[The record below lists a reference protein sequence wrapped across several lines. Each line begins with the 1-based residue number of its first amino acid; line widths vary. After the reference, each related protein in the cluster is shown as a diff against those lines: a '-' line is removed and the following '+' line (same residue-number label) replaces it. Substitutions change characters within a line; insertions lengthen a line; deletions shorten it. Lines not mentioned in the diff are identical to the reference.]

1 MTPPE
6 GVDAATAVLDLV
18 RTAPATLGTGRLV
31 CVDGPAG
38 SGKTTL
44 ATALAG
50 LVREGD
56 GPLTVV
62 HTDELLQGW
71 RGLPGLA
78 GTLEDLLRPLADG
91 RASHWRRWDWL
102 ADGWAER
109 HAVSPGGLLV
119 LEGVGSWA
127 RRIADLVTVLVW
139 VEAPP
144 DLRLRRGMARDGEQ
158 MRAHWEQWMVDE
170 DALHAAEGTRAHA
183 DLTVDAVGRP
193 AGR

>member
-1 MTPPE
+1 MTAP
-6 GVDAATAVLDLV
+6 VDTAGAVLDLA
-18 RTAPATLGTGRLV
+18 RSRPATLGSGRLV

-44 ATALAG
+44 ADALTAHA
-50 LVREGD
+50 RPED

-62 HTDELLQGW
+62 HTDEVLHGW

-78 GTLEDLLRPLADG
+78 ATLDELLRPLAAG
-91 RASHWRRWDWL
+91 HPGSWRRWDWL
-102 ADGWAER
+102 ADDWAER
-109 HAVSPGGLLV
+109 HPVTPGGLLV

-139 VEAPP
+139 VEAPR
-144 DLRLRRGMARDGEQ
+144 DLRLERGMARDGEQ

-170 DALHAAEGTRAHA
+170 DLLHTAEGTRAQA
-183 DLTVDAVGRP
+183 DVVVDAVGRP
-193 AGR
+193 VAR